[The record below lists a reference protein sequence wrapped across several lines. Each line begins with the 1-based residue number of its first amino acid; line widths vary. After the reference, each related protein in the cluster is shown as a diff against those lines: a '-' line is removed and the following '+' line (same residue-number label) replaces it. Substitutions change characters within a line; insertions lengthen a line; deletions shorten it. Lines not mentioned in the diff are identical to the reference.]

1 MRVREREA
9 RMQTIIARTRAG
21 ETLGAIGRDLG
32 ITKERVRQLL
42 VKAGESSRGRFLH
55 AEQRRARLIVQR
67 IRPWARKAF
76 DAAQAAGYLVSAN
89 MKGRGYA
96 CTFQIGEWHL
106 SLLQARRATGSG
118 CPGRR
123 YYQWK
128 NRANP
133 GSLSARK
140 K

>member
-55 AEQRRARLIVQR
+55 AEQRRALLIVQR
-67 IRPWARKAF
+67 IRPWGTEGIRCG
-76 DAAQAAGYLVSAN
+76 AGGGLPGFGKLEGQRIRLHVSD
-89 MKGRGYA
+89 
-96 CTFQIGEWHL
+96 W
-106 SLLQARRATGSG
+106 
-118 CPGRR
+118 
-123 YYQWK
+123 
-128 NRANP
+128 
-133 GSLSARK
+133 
-140 K
+140 

>member
-96 CTFQIGEWHL
+96 CTFQIGECI
-106 SLLQARRATGSG
+106 SACSKRAAQPAAAAPGVGTISG
-118 CPGRR
+118 RTAPTP
-123 YYQWK
+123 
-128 NRANP
+128 AP
-133 GSLSARK
+133 F
-140 K
+140 